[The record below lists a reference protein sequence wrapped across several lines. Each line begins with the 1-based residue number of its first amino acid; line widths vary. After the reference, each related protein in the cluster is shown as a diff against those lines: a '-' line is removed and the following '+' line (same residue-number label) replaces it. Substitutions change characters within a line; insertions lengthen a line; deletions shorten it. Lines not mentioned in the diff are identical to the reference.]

1 MKAAGLR
8 LQASGLLLAAAC
20 AHAALPAAQP
30 LGGPSREELAKVAVS
45 VAPETIVND
54 PVLQDRGA
62 QLRAALAKAFAD
74 EGFKVVEQGGLL
86 ATTSIDYTPWTAV
99 SAASLYIVVALKNE
113 GVSVDQVEDQKINE
127 DTEIQLS
134 KLAIADKRAQAERQL
149 LQQLRTSALIKIDE
163 SALALLH

>member
-30 LGGPSREELAKVAVS
+30 LGGPSREDLAKVAVS

-99 SAASLYIVVALKNE
+99 SAASLYIGVAWKNE
-113 GVSVDQVEDQKINE
+113 GVSVDQVEVQRINE
-127 DTEIQLS
+127 AFPEPAKVAD
-134 KLAIADKRAQAERQL
+134 LAHDLAHTLA
-149 LQQLRTSALIKIDE
+149 TSPRLKEFLTATR
-163 SALALLH
+163 